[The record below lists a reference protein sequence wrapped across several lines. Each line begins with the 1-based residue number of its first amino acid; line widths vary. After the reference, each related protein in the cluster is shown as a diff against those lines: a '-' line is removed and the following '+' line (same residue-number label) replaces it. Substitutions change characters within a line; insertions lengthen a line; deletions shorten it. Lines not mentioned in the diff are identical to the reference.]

1 MKMCV
6 LSSNAATGKKET
18 PQIRLCSHY
27 DALFPINLL
36 SFKAQSV
43 DQSLNSPILLHLAL
57 PYTLQNFIT
66 ALKHVKEFRT
76 FLGSLPAG
84 GENSQ
89 IAKEVLVDLV
99 DCSGVDLTGLISALE
114 EVLERIQSLDREL
127 LIFCAFLSVCCKV
140 SLAQQCRKAL
150 AACQPTAAMQ
160 YDLIQSIQT
169 ITQSPTILNKATLFI
184 KPSDL
189 VDGVSRLC
197 IGSQRK
203 ETETDVVTKGVLF
216 GRESTDICLR
226 CGGVTE
232 VVKDAL
238 SQATS
243 IKPPSI
249 WRTWERRWIF
259 HCICG
264 GSWLSRSAN

>member
-6 LSSNAATGKKET
+6 LSSNAAIGKKEM
-18 PQIRLCSHY
+18 PQIRLYSYC

-36 SFKAQSV
+36 SYKAQND
-43 DQSLNSPILLHLAL
+43 DQTLNSPILLHLAH
-57 PYTLQNFIT
+57 PFTLQNFIS
-66 ALKHVKEFRT
+66 ALKHVKEFRA

-114 EVLERIQSLDREL
+114 EVLERVQSLDREL
-127 LIFCAFLSVCCKV
+127 IKFCAFLPVCYKV
-140 SLAQQCRKAL
+140 VLAQQCRKAL

-160 YDLIQSIQT
+160 HDLIQSIQT
-169 ITQSPTILNKATLFI
+169 ITQSSTILNKATLFI
-184 KPSDL
+184 TPFDL

-203 ETETDVVTKGVLF
+203 ETERDVVTKGVLF
-216 GRESTDICLR
+216 GRGSTDTCLR

-243 IKPPSI
+243 IKSPSR
-249 WRTWERRWIF
+249 WRTWEKTWMLS
-259 HCICG
+259 CICG
-264 GSWLSRSAN
+264 GSWLSPSAN